1 MMAVEVGDRA
11 QFRGIRPNRAWQV
24 LGGAV
29 VAFETM
35 RCLGIDEAE
44 VSPWALRE
52 GIMLEYLS
60 SLRTPENELSLQLLR
75 FDGAKEIAT
84 VTALPR

>member
-1 MMAVEVGDRA
+1 
-11 QFRGIRPNRAWQV
+11 
-24 LGGAV
+24 
-29 VAFETM
+29 
-35 RCLGIDEAE
+35 
-44 VSPWALRE
+44 
-52 GIMLEYLS
+52 MLEYLS